1 METPLLALN
10 FPESDSAAPSSMLA
24 TSLSLEA
31 EAQRVA
37 TLALSE
43 FIGMRRTDTR
53 PRIAVISRPGAL
65 ERRIAQAYVSAAR
78 AEGDVPVQVE
88 WTAETAPR
96 VAALLAEPSLEAV
109 FLALT
114 ARDAAQLRAII
125 PRDLPVFGTSL
136 LYAGD
141 PVSSPES
148 ATLAHDLEGIRFLEM
163 PWLLQPEHPAVM
175 IYPPPAAD
183 WPLELRRLYAFG
195 IDAYRLA
202 IVMDEGRPPLR
213 TRRRDRPPAGR
224 PRAVAARAAHAVAG
238 GLSQRRARAHRPR
251 SLMKLP
257 ARLRSPVGGVRTP
270 KQRAGDK
277 AEQAAEQHLVRHGC
291 TIVARNARYR
301 EGELD
306 LIARERDVL
315 VFVEVRMRS
324 GKCLRR
330 RGCQRRP
337 LQAATARARRAALA
351 AAELRR
357 ALARVP
363 LRRHHGGSGWHN
375 RLDPRCF
382 RGIGVFEQ

>member
-1 METPLLALN
+1 MSVSCLSLVPRGLQWSLLLAASVACAAHAQAPAASPASASPAQAAQPAMVLLLPAPSSALGPAAEALRQGFFAAHQVSGDDIALQVVELDDNGEQLSRALVSARERGARLIVGPLPRAAVTDVVEGRRAETPLLALN
-10 FPESDSAAPSSMLA
+10 FPESDGAAPSSMLA

-88 WTAETAPR
+88 WTAETTPR

-148 ATLAHDLEGIRFLEM
+148 ATLARDLEGIRFLEM

-175 IYPPPAAD
+175 IYPPPAAA

-195 IDAYRLA
+195 IDAYRLGIA
-202 IVMDEGRPPLR
+202 WMKGE
-213 TRRRDRPPAGR
+213 RRFELDG
-224 PRAVAARAAHAVAG
+224 VTG
-238 GLSQRRARAHRPR
+238 
-251 SLMKLP
+251 
-257 ARLRSPVGGVRTP
+257 RLRVDRAQSLRVQRTP
-270 KQRAGDK
+270 LLAVYRNGVLQR
-277 AEQAAEQHLVRHGC
+277 
-291 TIVARNARYR
+291 I
-301 EGELD
+301 D
-306 LIARERDVL
+306 LSR
-315 VFVEVRMRS
+315 
-324 GKCLRR
+324 
-330 RGCQRRP
+330 
-337 LQAATARARRAALA
+337 
-351 AAELRR
+351 
-357 ALARVP
+357 
-363 LRRHHGGSGWHN
+363 
-375 RLDPRCF
+375 
-382 RGIGVFEQ
+382 